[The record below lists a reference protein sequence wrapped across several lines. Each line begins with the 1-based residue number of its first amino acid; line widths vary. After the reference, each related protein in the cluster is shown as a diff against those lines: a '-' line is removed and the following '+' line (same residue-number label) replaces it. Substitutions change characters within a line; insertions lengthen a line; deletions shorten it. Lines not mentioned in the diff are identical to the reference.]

1 MSPELGSCSHGRG
14 ITSGTASGQRVA
26 QRVAQHAA
34 HRVAQHSEWG
44 AHMTNGYNTR
54 LERRDLV
61 LATIT
66 AIFGGAAVVMAAAG
80 VLLLAGVHF

>member
-1 MSPELGSCSHGRG
+1 MSS
-14 ITSGTASGQRVA
+14 
-26 QRVAQHAA
+26 
-34 HRVAQHSEWG
+34 
-44 AHMTNGYNTR
+44 GYNSRMTGGYSSR

-66 AIFGGAAVVMAAAG
+66 AIFGGAALVMAAAG

>member
-1 MSPELGSCSHGRG
+1 M
-14 ITSGTASGQRVA
+14 TSG
-26 QRVAQHAA
+26 
-34 HRVAQHSEWG
+34 
-44 AHMTNGYNTR
+44 YNSR
-54 LERRDLV
+54 FERRDLV